1 MVNASNPIIETFL
14 DNMSQLDTR
23 LATAERQLASG
34 LRIQKPSD
42 APDVAADVVE
52 LQAELVQNTQ
62 VQANLTR
69 VKTEVDTG
77 EQALENTMNLL
88 DSAVVLASQA
98 SSTLNGP
105 VASNDA
111 ANVLTNIAQQLSSI
125 QTQLVGLS
133 NSQANGKYIFSGDQ
147 DSTPA
152 YSIDAA
158 GNITQVA
165 TAAAT
170 RRITDSNG
178 VPFAVARTA
187 SEIFDNPA
195 GSVFAAISALAA
207 AVTSKSGAGV
217 TAALTALQTGRDQV
231 SGQLNFYGTVQDR
244 VKTATDL
251 ASSVQMNRTQM
262 LATNRDADMASA
274 ASELAEIQIQ
284 RQAAM
289 AAESQVSRKT
299 LFDYLG

>member
-1 MVNASNPIIETFL
+1 M
-14 DNMSQLDTR
+14 
-23 LATAERQLASG
+23 
-34 LRIQKPSD
+34 
-42 APDVAADVVE
+42 
-52 LQAELVQNTQ
+52 
-62 VQANLTR
+62 
-69 VKTEVDTG
+69 KTEVDTG
-77 EQALENTMNLL
+77 EQALENAMNLL

-111 ANVLTNIAQQLSSI
+111 ANVLTNISQQISSI
-125 QTQLVGLS
+125 KAQLVGLS

-147 DSTPA
+147 DSSSA

-178 VPFAVARTA
+178 VPFAVARTGA
-187 SEIFDNPA
+187 EIFDNPA
-195 GSVFAAISALAA
+195 GSVFAAVSALEA
-207 AVTSKSGAGV
+207 AVTAKSGAGV

-244 VKTATDL
+244 VKTAIDL
-251 ASSVQMNRTQM
+251 ASSVKVNRTQM
-262 LATNRDADMASA
+262 LAANRDADMATA
-274 ASELAEIQIQ
+274 ASDLAEIQIQ

-289 AAESQVSRKT
+289 AAQSQVPRKT